1 MPDIFFIGRG
11 LKEYAETFKSTG
23 YSVKTYH
30 STQLAAKNVD
40 RANLIVLDLEQN
52 STAKE
57 LARAANNIPKI
68 IISSEENTGKL
79 NTWLK
84 RSLCYPLFAP
94 SQRELLH
101 FAERLIEE
109 NRILE
114 KNESLVKIL
123 NHKNNEIA
131 FFEEINKML
140 TSSLDIEKILVVVM
154 KKIKDMTS
162 AESWS
167 IILLDEDSGELILQ
181 HAEGK
186 SRKKKMKQFR
196 LKPGEGIAGWVAEKG
211 IPVVVADVTR
221 DKRFSSRVDRHT
233 GFRTKTLMAAPI
245 KSKGQVLG
253 VLEVIN
259 KTTGESFSEEDLD
272 LLMRFV
278 DQAALAVERIMLYQK
293 LQELVITDDL
303 TSLFNSRYLHRSIE
317 TEVLRSDRYGTS
329 VCLIFMDIDFFKNV
343 NDNYGHLA
351 GSKLLVEM
359 GQLLINQ
366 VRSVD
371 IVARY
376 GGDEFVIVLPQ
387 TSPKDAILVAE
398 RMRKAI
404 EKNVFLKKEGYN
416 FKMTASFGVASYPDT
431 AKSKEELL
439 RLADEAMYRVKHK
452 NRNGVYAIV

>member
-1 MPDIFFIGRG
+1 MPEIFFIGRG
-11 LKEYAETFKSTG
+11 LRDYAETFRASG
-23 YSVKTYH
+23 YTVKTYY
-30 STQLAAKNVD
+30 SAQQAAKRIG
-40 RANLIVLDLEQN
+40 RANLLVLDLDQN
-52 STAKE
+52 GLTKE
-57 LARAANNIPKI
+57 LAKISANIPKI
-68 IISSEENTGKL
+68 IIAGEGAAGRV

-84 RSLCYPLFAP
+84 KPLAYPLYMP

-101 FAERLIEE
+101 FAERLIAES
-109 NRILE
+109 RLYA
-114 KNESLVKIL
+114 KNEQLAKSLD
-123 NHKNNEIA
+123 HKNKEIA

-140 TSSLDIEKILVVVM
+140 TSSQEIDKVLVVVM
-154 KKIKDMTS
+154 KKIKEVTE

-167 IILLDEDSGELILQ
+167 IILLEETSGDLILH

-186 SRKKKMKQFR
+186 SKRKPKQFR
-196 LKPGEGIAGWVAEKG
+196 LKPGEGIAGWVADKG
-211 IPVVVADVTR
+211 IPVVVPDVKR
-221 DKRFSSRVDRHT
+221 DKRFSPRVDKYT
-233 GFRTKTLMAAPI
+233 GFNTRTLMAAPI
-245 KSKGQVLG
+245 KSQGQVLG

-259 KTTGESFSEEDLD
+259 KSNGENFTEEDLD
-272 LLMRFV
+272 ILMGFV

-293 LQELVITDDL
+293 LQELAITDDL

-317 TEVLRSDRYGTS
+317 TEVQRSDRYGTC
-329 VCLIFMDIDFFKNV
+329 VCLIFMDIDFFKNI

-359 GQLLINQ
+359 GELLINH

-387 TSPKDAILVAE
+387 TPPQEAVMVAE

-404 EKNVFLKKEGYN
+404 EKNTFLKKEGYN
-416 FKMTASFGVASYPDT
+416 FKITASFGVASYPGS
-431 AKSKEELL
+431 AKSKEDLL

-452 NRNGVYAIV
+452 NRNGVYALV

>member
-11 LKEYAETFKSTG
+11 LGEYAETFRASG
-23 YSVKTYH
+23 YTVKTYH
-30 STQLAAKNVD
+30 SPQQAIKNIEK
-40 RANLIVLDLEQN
+40 ANIIVLDLELN
-52 STAKE
+52 GPAKD
-57 LARAANNIPKI
+57 LVRVSGRIPKI
-68 IISSEENTGKL
+68 VITSEETAGRVDI
-79 NTWLK
+79 WLK
-84 RSLCYPLFAP
+84 KPLTYPLFMP

-101 FAERLIEE
+101 FVERLLAE
-109 NRILE
+109 NRIYERNEALTRSIE
-114 KNESLVKIL
+114 NKNK
-123 NHKNNEIA
+123 EIA

-140 TSSLDIEKILVVVM
+140 TSSQEIDKILIVVM
-154 KKIKDMTS
+154 RRIKEMTE

-167 IILLDEDSGELILQ
+167 ILLIDETSGDLYI
-181 HAEGK
+181 HHTEGK
-186 SRKKKMKQFR
+186 SKRKLRQSR
-196 LKPGEGIAGWVAEKG
+196 LQRGEGIAWWVAEKG
-211 IPVVVADVTR
+211 VPVVVPDVAG
-221 DKRFSSRVDRHT
+221 DKRFSPTADKHT
-233 GFRTKTLMAAPI
+233 GARVRTLMAAPI
-245 KSKGQVLG
+245 KNQGKVSG
-253 VLEVIN
+253 VLEVVN
-259 KTTGESFSEEDLD
+259 KTSGESFTEEDLD

-317 TEVLRSDRYGTS
+317 TEVQRSDRYGTS
-329 VCLIFMDIDFFKNV
+329 VCLIFMDIDYFKNV

-387 TSPKDAILVAE
+387 TTPQDAVIVAE
-398 RMRKAI
+398 RMRRAI
-404 EKNVFLKKEGYN
+404 EKNVFLKNDGYS
-416 FKMTASFGVASYPDT
+416 FKMTASFGVASYPGT

-439 RLADEAMYRVKHK
+439 RLADEAMYKVKHRS
-452 NRNGVYAIV
+452 RNGVYAIV